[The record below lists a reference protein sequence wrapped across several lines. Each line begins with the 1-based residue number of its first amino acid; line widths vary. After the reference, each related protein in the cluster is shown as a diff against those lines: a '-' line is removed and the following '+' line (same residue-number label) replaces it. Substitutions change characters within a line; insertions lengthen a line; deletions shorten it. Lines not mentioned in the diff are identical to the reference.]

1 MSQLVVEDDEESD
14 YMPPPLGR
22 EHFSLEALNRNI
34 SMLTDGRVSQIRFQL
49 TRPLVE
55 CAKSTQ
61 VYADDTSLTFAS
73 TDVEHINYC
82 LNHDLSNV
90 YEWLS
95 ANKLTLNMTKTEFM
109 LIASN
114 QKLSQFTESPSLF
127 INENA
132 IEQVTSAKSLGVYV
146 DQNINWKCHIE
157 NISKKIA
164 CAIRAIKRIRHLTPF
179 NVLIKVYNNLI
190 QPHFDYCNVVWGNCN
205 KGLSEKLQRLQKRP
219 TRILMTPD
227 YLRSRFVYRDSVS
240 AYRLR
245 NTENKLVLPQPR
257 TDYLKRSFLYSG
269 VQLWKN
275 LPIDLRQASSLTDFK
290 SKLSLHSLNVD
301 RHVYLMDE
309 QHC

>member
-1 MSQLVVEDDEESD
+1 MSVSLCYSCFLNKSNIED
-14 YMPPPLGR
+14 
-22 EHFSLEALNRNI
+22 
-34 SMLTDGRVSQIRFQL
+34 
-49 TRPLVE
+49 
-55 CAKSTQ
+55 
-61 VYADDTSLTFAS
+61 
-73 TDVEHINYC
+73 INYC

-109 LIASN
+109 LIASR
-114 QKLSQFTESPSLF
+114 QKLSQFTESPSLT

-146 DQNINWKCHIE
+146 DQNINWECHIE

-164 CAIRAIKRIRHLTPF
+164 CAIGAIKRIRHLTPF
-179 NVLIKVYNNLI
+179 NVLIKVYNSLI

-205 KGLSEKLQRLQKRP
+205 KGLSEKLQRLQNRAA
-219 TRILMTPD
+219 RILMSASYDSNLDDLFRALGWYQRLEQKSILMFKTLHGMTPD
-227 YLRSRFVYRDSVS
+227 YLRSRFVYRDNAR

-269 VQLWKN
+269 AQLWNN
-275 LPIDLRQASSLTDFK
+275 LPVDLRQASSLTDFK
-290 SKLSLHSLNVD
+290 SKLSRHSLK
-301 RHVYLMDE
+301 
-309 QHC
+309 